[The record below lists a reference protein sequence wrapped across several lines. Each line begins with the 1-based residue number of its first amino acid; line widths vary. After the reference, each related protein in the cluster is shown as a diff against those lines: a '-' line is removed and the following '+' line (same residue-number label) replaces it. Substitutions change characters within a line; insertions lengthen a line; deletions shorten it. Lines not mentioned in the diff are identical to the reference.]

1 MQEFLR
7 STDVV
12 DWDQPEVARLASSLR
27 KDNDVIATVRACF
40 HFVRDEVQHS
50 ADAQCGAATCRASDV
65 LAHRTGYCYAKSHL
79 LAALVRANGIPVGF
93 CYQRLSVNDAG
104 APFCLHGFN
113 AILLP
118 DVGWYRVDP
127 RGNRAGI
134 DAQFDPP
141 RERLAFAP
149 QTPGEAEFENIL
161 PDPLPCVVAA
171 LTQSLDWKEV
181 LERLP
186 DVSPEDFGEL
196 GFDLRSQTQ
205 TP

>member
-1 MQEFLR
+1 MQKFLR

-12 DWDQPEVARLASSLR
+12 DSDHPEVARRATSLR
-27 KDNDVIATVRACF
+27 KDNDILATVRACF
-40 HFVRDEVQHS
+40 QWVRDEVQHS

-79 LAALVRANGIPVGF
+79 LAALVRANGIAAGF
-93 CYQRLSVNDAG
+93 CYQRLSINDDG

-113 AILLP
+113 AIFLP

-127 RGNRAGI
+127 RGNRPGI
-134 DAQFDPP
+134 DAQCDPP
-141 RERLAFAP
+141 LERLAFTP
-149 QTPGEAEFENIL
+149 RVPGEIEFENIL

-171 LTQSLDWKEV
+171 LTQSRDWKDV

-186 DVSPEDFGEL
+186 DVSPEDYSEL
-196 GFDLRSQTQ
+196 GFDLKSQTQ